1 MSIHRSGQQAT
12 TMALARPQFH
22 GLLKSYIRKH
32 LIICLSLAGVG
43 GVAWHYGV
51 CEARKKAYADFYKTY
66 DAAADNERMTKL
78 GLFQSNPGPGH

>member
-1 MSIHRSGQQAT
+1 LLGPT
-12 TMALARPQFH
+12 FH

-51 CEARKKAYADFYKTY
+51 CEARKKAYADFYKNPTMR
-66 DAAADNERMTKL
+66 ARTTGGMTKL
-78 GLFQSNPGPGH
+78 GHFHVKPQGPGPDWMEYF